1 MPENEQFQYLK
12 AYYKQLLPSLT
23 EDNWK
28 ITEQVLKVRTY
39 KKGELIVKEGQV
51 CNNVSFINSGLV
63 KMYFMV
69 NGKEKI
75 IGFCNEL
82 NYICDY
88 QSFLTR
94 KPANS
99 YVQALENTEVVETSF
114 DDLQMI
120 YEKVPEA
127 NKLGRKIAE
136 GLFLEMCEANH
147 AEANSTGRV
156 ISENKVVTA
165 KSTMPIN
172 RIVGFPPP
180 KPNIPNPAM
189 ITHCDK
195 ELLICTAGTNLLRNC
210 SIE

>member
-1 MPENEQFQYLK
+1 MLQTIFMPENEQFQYLK
-12 AYYKQLLPSLT
+12 AYYMHLLPSLT
-23 EDNWK
+23 EENWK
-28 ITEQVLKVRTY
+28 VTEQVLKVRTF
-39 KKGELIVKEGQV
+39 KKGELIVKEGLV
-51 CNNVSFINSGLV
+51 CNNVSFINKGLV

-147 AEANSTGRV
+147 SQANETIIQRYRKV
-156 ISENKVVTA
+156 ISDHPWLMQRVPQYMIASYLGITPEALSRIKSRVHNKKKSLVV
-165 KSTMPIN
+165 I
-172 RIVGFPPP
+172 
-180 KPNIPNPAM
+180 
-189 ITHCDK
+189 
-195 ELLICTAGTNLLRNC
+195 
-210 SIE
+210 

>member
-147 AEANSTGRV
+147 AEANETIIQRYRKVINEHPWLMQRV
-156 ISENKVVTA
+156 PQYMIASYLGITPEALSRIKSRVHNKKKSLVV
-165 KSTMPIN
+165 I
-172 RIVGFPPP
+172 
-180 KPNIPNPAM
+180 
-189 ITHCDK
+189 
-195 ELLICTAGTNLLRNC
+195 
-210 SIE
+210 

>member
-1 MPENEQFQYLK
+1 MPKNEQFQYLK

-99 YVQALENTEVVETSF
+99 YVQALENTEVVEISY

-147 AEANSTGRV
+147 AEANETIIQRYRKVINEHPWLMQRV
-156 ISENKVVTA
+156 PQYMIASYLGITPEALSRIKSRVHNKKKSLVV
-165 KSTMPIN
+165 I
-172 RIVGFPPP
+172 
-180 KPNIPNPAM
+180 
-189 ITHCDK
+189 
-195 ELLICTAGTNLLRNC
+195 
-210 SIE
+210 